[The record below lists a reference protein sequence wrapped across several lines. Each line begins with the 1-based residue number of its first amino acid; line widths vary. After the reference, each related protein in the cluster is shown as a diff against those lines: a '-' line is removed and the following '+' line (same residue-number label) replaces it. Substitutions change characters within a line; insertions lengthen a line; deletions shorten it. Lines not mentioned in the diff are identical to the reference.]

1 MYHYM
6 ITISYDGSSWSGW
19 QTQGRHVCL
28 KPNTIQDNIELA
40 LAGIFGE
47 PVRICGSGRTDAGV
61 HALAQTA
68 DFFCRK
74 QINTKNFIKEI
85 NASLHETIRIIS
97 VKEVPKEFHSRK
109 SAVSKTYAYFVS
121 LSEKPDVFLAK
132 YLYNPYLPPVSLAEN
147 SAEEPDIKKMLDAA
161 KILCGTHDFSAFTTD
176 KSEKSH
182 VRTVMDISIDTKTL
196 SSGCKYLKMQRPEL
210 LWIKGAIF
218 QIL

>member
-68 DFFCRK
+68 DFFCK
-74 QINTKNFIKEI
+74 KKNE
-85 NASLHETIRIIS
+85 AEHCTPPII
-97 VKEVPKEFHSRK
+97 
-109 SAVSKTYAYFVS
+109 
-121 LSEKPDVFLAK
+121 
-132 YLYNPYLPPVSLAEN
+132 
-147 SAEEPDIKKMLDAA
+147 
-161 KILCGTHDFSAFTTD
+161 
-176 KSEKSH
+176 
-182 VRTVMDISIDTKTL
+182 
-196 SSGCKYLKMQRPEL
+196 
-210 LWIKGAIF
+210 
-218 QIL
+218 